1 MKHFLNR
8 FLAVL
13 FFLSTNTS
21 SFALDL
27 TYSNEVYFSKGMPV
41 PSYWAAHP
49 LIANR
54 SEKVWG
60 MADKMYKAQQAI
72 DDSPFEYFIER
83 RKQSVLTSNQTSLT
97 LAALDR
103 IPANLALGNYPLT
116 AIVENYQMDAM
127 GFNYHGQLLPYGL
140 SFTVSPKVV
149 NLYHFNEGR
158 GNGELY
164 VGSNAGL
171 LIGGLDRYALNSFG
185 FDLHPRPLN
194 IHPGFSI
201 DIGMDKHTDQ
211 HHFHFR
217 VLNAFSHIS
226 VQNHYYSN
234 RLYRVNTL
242 NNELVFSDTPSL
254 TGFYGQT
261 TRTLQ
266 LPRIFQFQVQE
277 NSQVSGFSPMLGA
290 QAYNAM
296 VSPWLGVKYQS
307 NLANLKIK
315 TSDGANFH
323 LNSEFKNVF
332 LKDLTVVFSMYVGQ
346 YKKSDFLISNINYK
360 F

>member
-27 TYSNEVYFSKGMPV
+27 TYSNEVYFSKGMPT
-41 PSYWAAHP
+41 PSYWASHP
-49 LIANR
+49 LIADK

-60 MADKMYKAQQAI
+60 TAEKIYKAQQAI
-72 DDSPFEYFIER
+72 ENSHFEYFIER

-97 LAALDR
+97 LAALHR
-103 IPANLALGNYPLT
+103 IPSNLALGNYPLT
-116 AIVENYQMDAM
+116 AIVENYQMDAI
-127 GFNYHGQLLPYGL
+127 GFNYHGQLFSDRI
-140 SFTVSPKVV
+140 SFTLSPKLI
-149 NLYHFNEGR
+149 NLYNFNESR
-158 GNGELY
+158 GDGELDL
-164 VGSNAGL
+164 GSNSGL
-171 LIGGLDRYALNSFG
+171 LIGGLDRYALESFG

-194 IHPGFSI
+194 IDTGFSM
-201 DIGMDKHTDQ
+201 DIGMDKYTEQ
-211 HHFHFR
+211 YHFQLMI
-217 VLNAFSHIS
+217 LNAFSRVS
-226 VQNHYYSN
+226 VQNQYYSN

-254 TGFYGQT
+254 TGLYGQT
-261 TRTLQ
+261 TRTLH
-266 LPRIFQFQVQE
+266 LPRIFQFEAQE
-277 NSQVSGFSPMLGA
+277 KSNMQGFSPMIGA
-290 QAYNAM
+290 QAYNTM
-296 VSPWLGVKYQS
+296 VSPWLGVKYQH
-307 NLANLKIK
+307 NLLNLRLK

-323 LNSEFKNVF
+323 VNSEFRNVF

-346 YKKSDFLISNINYK
+346 YSKSEFFIGNISYK

>member
-103 IPANLALGNYPLT
+103 IPANLAL
-116 AIVENYQMDAM
+116 A
-127 GFNYHGQLLPYGL
+127 
-140 SFTVSPKVV
+140 
-149 NLYHFNEGR
+149 
-158 GNGELY
+158 
-164 VGSNAGL
+164 
-171 LIGGLDRYALNSFG
+171 
-185 FDLHPRPLN
+185 
-194 IHPGFSI
+194 
-201 DIGMDKHTDQ
+201 
-211 HHFHFR
+211 
-217 VLNAFSHIS
+217 
-226 VQNHYYSN
+226 
-234 RLYRVNTL
+234 
-242 NNELVFSDTPSL
+242 
-254 TGFYGQT
+254 T
-261 TRTLQ
+261 TR
-266 LPRIFQFQVQE
+266 
-277 NSQVSGFSPMLGA
+277 
-290 QAYNAM
+290 
-296 VSPWLGVKYQS
+296 
-307 NLANLKIK
+307 
-315 TSDGANFH
+315 
-323 LNSEFKNVF
+323 
-332 LKDLTVVFSMYVGQ
+332 
-346 YKKSDFLISNINYK
+346 
-360 F
+360 